1 MLRTFIVFVF
11 IILLTGCAVKQPYI
25 TEYKIEIEKF
35 QKAQA
40 SQQCKEKTLKVNQ
53 SFSDNTL
60 MSTQMNYIEGKHK
73 QYSFSQ
79 ARWNIPV
86 NQMVT
91 FHLTDMLDQL
101 DIFKSVQSYKSI
113 TKDDY
118 ILQSNIIDFKQYFSE
133 DLKSS
138 YVKAVIHISLIDNYT
153 NKIIDSKTFSSVIPS
168 ETLDSYGGVKSLNK
182 ALVNIL
188 KDISFW
194 LKHICNNKEINSI
207 NIDKDL

>member
-1 MLRTFIVFVF
+1 MLKSINLLFLIAV
-11 IILLTGCAVKQPYI
+11 LTGCSIKQPYI
-25 TEYKIEIEKF
+25 TEYKIETEKF
-35 QKAQA
+35 EKAQT
-40 SQQCKEKTLKVNQ
+40 SQECRKKTLKVNQ
-53 SFSDNTL
+53 SFSDNSL
-60 MSTQMNYIEGKHK
+60 MGTKMNYMVGKHK
-73 QYSFSQ
+73 QYSFSK
-79 ARWNIPV
+79 ARWSIPV
-86 NQMVT
+86 NQMVSS
-91 FHLTDMLDQL
+91 HLAGMLDQL

-188 KDISFW
+188 KDVSFW
-194 LKHICNNKEINSI
+194 IKHICNNKEINSI

>member
-1 MLRTFIVFVF
+1 MLKTITVFVF

-35 QKAQA
+35 QKAQG

-73 QYSFSQ
+73 QYPFSK
-79 ARWNIPV
+79 ARWSTPV
-86 NQMVT
+86 NQMVS
-91 FHLTDMLDQL
+91 FHLTNMINQL

-138 YVKAVIHISLIDNYT
+138 YVKAVIQVSLIDNHT
-153 NKIIDSKTFSSVIPS
+153 NKIVDSKTFTSKIDTK
-168 ETLDSYGGVKSLNK
+168 TLDSYGGVKSLNN
-182 ALVNIL
+182 ALFNIL
-188 KDISFW
+188 NNVSLW
-194 LKHICNNKEINSI
+194 LNNICNNKEL
-207 NIDKDL
+207 K